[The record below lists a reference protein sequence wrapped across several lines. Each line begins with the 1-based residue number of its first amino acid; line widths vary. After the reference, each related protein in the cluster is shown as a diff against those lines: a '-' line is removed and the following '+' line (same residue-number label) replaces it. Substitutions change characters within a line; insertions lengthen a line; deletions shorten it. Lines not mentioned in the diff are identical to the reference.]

1 MIAVLFAT
9 DTEAAPF
16 LSQLAA
22 ARREDPVMELY
33 RCRLTPGEIDLLVA
47 VCGMGKVAA
56 ALATQRLV
64 DHYGC
69 DRVVHTGICGALAE
83 RDGLRPGAVLRVERA
98 VEEHPGRFGMPEKP
112 VSCDDRWWTQ
122 LPTASLVTCQR
133 PVFDD
138 RRRKVLADRGDLVD
152 MEGAVVARVCA
163 RYGVPCTIF
172 KGITD
177 TAGDADRKTL
187 HRNIEAVSQQ
197 VAQLLRKELLA
208 RADELTRPETRE
220 TPAPAWKKILR
231 FTKIEHTAFSLPLL
245 FAGAW
250 LGAGGRFPS
259 FGVMLL
265 IVIAATGARIFGMSF
280 NRIFDRRIDALNPR
294 TAGRELPSGA
304 MSVAQALVVA
314 FTGLVVYLWACALL
328 GGWCLV
334 LSPLP
339 LIPLLGYSLLKRFT
353 PLCHFGIGLCLA
365 IAPLCAY
372 VAASGNLHF
381 SAAVLLFALFVFLW
395 LSASDIVYALLDIE
409 SDRRNRIFSLP
420 AALGQPRALRVAA
433 ALHGAAAL
441 CILAVALLT
450 HGGAGAWLAL
460 AVSVGAMA
468 LMYWPRVPIPTRF
481 FPIST
486 IAGISA
492 ALVPMLGSVAG

>member
-1 MIAVLFAT
+1 MIAILFAT

-16 LSQLAA
+16 LSGLAVTPLD
-22 ARREDPVMELY
+22 DPVMALY
-33 RCRLTPGEIDLLVA
+33 RCRLTPGEIEILVA
-47 VCGMGKVAA
+47 VGGMGKVAA
-56 ALATQRLV
+56 ALAAQRLV
-64 DHYGC
+64 DNHGC
-69 DRVVHTGICGALAE
+69 DRIVHTGICGALAD
-83 RDGLRPGAVLRVERA
+83 RDGLRPGAVLRVDHA
-98 VEEHPGRFGMPEKP
+98 VEEHPGRFGMAEQP
-112 VSCDDRWWTQ
+112 VPCDDRWWTQ

-138 RRRKVLADRGDLVD
+138 ERRKALAVRGDLVD

-177 TAGDADRKTL
+177 TAGDTDRETL
-187 HRNIEAVSQQ
+187 HRNIETVSQK
-197 VAQLLRKELLA
+197 VAQLLRQELLA
-208 RADELTRPETRE
+208 RADELTRAGAEEAPEPT
-220 TPAPAWKKILR
+220 WKKILR

-250 LGAGGRFPS
+250 LGAGGRFP
-259 FGVMLL
+259 GVGIMLL
-265 IVIAATGARIFGMSF
+265 IVIAATGARVFGMSF

-304 MSVAQALVVA
+304 MSVAQALAVA
-314 FTGLVVYLWACALL
+314 FSGLVVYLWACALL

-365 IAPLCAY
+365 IAPLCAF
-372 VAASGNLHF
+372 VAASGNLDF

-395 LSASDIVYALLDIE
+395 LSASDIVYALLDID

-420 AALGQPRALRVAA
+420 AALGQPKALRAAA
-433 ALHGAAAL
+433 ALHGGAAL

-450 HGGAGAWLAL
+450 DAGAGAWLAL
-460 AVSVGAMA
+460 AISVGTMA
-468 LMYWPRVPIPTRF
+468 LMYWPKVPIAMRF

-486 IAGISA
+486 IAGITA

>member
-1 MIAVLFAT
+1 MIAILFAT
-9 DTEAAPF
+9 DTEASPF
-16 LSQLAA
+16 LSALAA
-22 ARREDPVMELY
+22 TPLDDPVMGVY

-56 ALATQRLV
+56 ALATQRLI

-69 DRVVHTGICGALAE
+69 RRIVHTGICGTLVA
-83 RDGLRPGAVLRVERA
+83 RNGLRPGAVLRIDRA
-98 VEEHPGRFGMPEKP
+98 VEEHPGRFGMPDHP
-112 VSCDDRWWTQ
+112 VKCDNSWWPR
-122 LPTASLVTCQR
+122 LPTAGLVTCER

-138 RRRKVLADRGDLVD
+138 NRKKNLARRGDVVD

-177 TAGDADRKTL
+177 TAGDDARQAL
-187 HRNIEAVSQQ
+187 HQNIETVSVK
-197 VAQLLRKELLA
+197 VAQLLRQELQA
-208 RADELTRPETRE
+208 RAAELAP
-220 TPAPAWKKILR
+220 PAPEAAPLPTWKKILR

-250 LGAGGRFPS
+250 LGADGRFPS
-259 FGVMLL
+259 LGVMLL

-294 TAGRELPSGA
+294 TAGRELPSGT
-304 MSVAQALVVA
+304 MSVPLALTVA
-314 FTGLVVYLWACALL
+314 FSGLVVYLWACALL

-365 IAPLCAY
+365 IAPLCAF
-372 VAASGNLHF
+372 VAASGNLDF
-381 SAAVLLFALFVFLW
+381 TAAILLFSLFVFLW
-395 LSASDIVYALLDIE
+395 LSASDIIYALLDID

-420 AALGQPRALRVAA
+420 AALGRPKALRIAA
-433 ALHGAAAL
+433 ALHGAAAV

-450 HGGAGAWLAL
+450 SAGPGAWLAL

-468 LMYWPRVPIPTRF
+468 LMYWPKVPIAMRF

-486 IAGISA
+486 IAGITA
-492 ALVPMLGSVAG
+492 ALVPMLGNMAG